1 MHLYFLLQNGTSAV
15 IDSVLS
21 FCRMDSG
28 SGVGSSGKVEGGS
41 EESTGLDKC
50 EQG

>member
-1 MHLYFLLQNGTSAV
+1 MHPCFLLQNGTPEV
-15 IDSVLS
+15 IDSALS

-41 EESTGLDKC
+41 EESTGLDEC